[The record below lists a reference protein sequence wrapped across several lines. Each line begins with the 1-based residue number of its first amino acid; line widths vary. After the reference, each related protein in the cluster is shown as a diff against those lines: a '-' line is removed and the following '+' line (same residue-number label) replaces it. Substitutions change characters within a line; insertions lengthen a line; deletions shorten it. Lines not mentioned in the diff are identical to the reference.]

1 MNAIKHK
8 APNSVTN
15 ESTLDHPDGGNFSL
29 LLFDEELSNPLVSVG
44 NYYLSGKDISTFFT
58 AVISSRDLQHDRLCL
73 HQSFVVGTFVE
84 MFERVTDRCTNFLL
98 SIDAPNT
105 LVELL
110 HDRSSNLKST
120 IMTLQDMMY
129 QNLSVIMKAVSEWSV
144 LLDYC
149 EQIPTRLSKKRMPQ
163 DEEPIRP
170 LWIIGAGKFGST
182 ESPSI
187 LSVPNQSWRPELL
200 FLGEK
205 WMVDFPRDR
214 PNLSYF
220 FCMAPLLS
228 DEVAIE
234 DSAAILSWKDEGFL
248 AHMHRAVDIEAGM
261 VVYHEFPVSSLGDEE
276 GCCLNWVSQAYS
288 KTFLGASTRVA
299 LGKSEKLKWMM
310 NGTKWDNNMLAIMDI
325 KNDCIPEDHMNL
337 FYDRMIKLMVEVEIW
352 I

>member
-1 MNAIKHK
+1 MNAIKHE
-8 APNSVTN
+8 ASNSVTN
-15 ESTLDHPDGGNFSL
+15 EESTLDHPDGGNHSL
-29 LLFDEELSNPLVSVG
+29 PLFDEELSNPLVSVG
-44 NYYLSGKDISTFFT
+44 NYYLSGKDISSFFT
-58 AVISSRDLQHDRLCL
+58 AVISSRDLKDDDRLCL
-73 HQSFVVGTFVE
+73 HQSFVAGTFVE
-84 MFERVTDRCTNFLL
+84 EMVERATDRCTNFLL

-110 HDRSSNLKST
+110 HDRSSNLKRT

-129 QNLSVIMKAVSEWSV
+129 QNLGAIMKAVSEWSV

-214 PNLSYF
+214 P
-220 FCMAPLLS
+220 
-228 DEVAIE
+228 
-234 DSAAILSWKDEGFL
+234 
-248 AHMHRAVDIEAGM
+248 R
-261 VVYHEFPVSSLGDEE
+261 
-276 GCCLNWVSQAYS
+276 
-288 KTFLGASTRVA
+288 
-299 LGKSEKLKWMM
+299 
-310 NGTKWDNNMLAIMDI
+310 
-325 KNDCIPEDHMNL
+325 
-337 FYDRMIKLMVEVEIW
+337 IW
-352 I
+352 HISFVWHHC

>member
-1 MNAIKHK
+1 
-8 APNSVTN
+8 
-15 ESTLDHPDGGNFSL
+15 
-29 LLFDEELSNPLVSVG
+29 
-44 NYYLSGKDISTFFT
+44 
-58 AVISSRDLQHDRLCL
+58 
-73 HQSFVVGTFVE
+73 
-84 MFERVTDRCTNFLL
+84 
-98 SIDAPNT
+98 
-105 LVELL
+105 
-110 HDRSSNLKST
+110 
-120 IMTLQDMMY
+120 MY
-129 QNLSVIMKAVSEWSV
+129 QNLGVIMKAVSEWSV

-214 PNLSYF
+214 PNLTYF
-220 FCMAPLLS
+220 FGMAAPLLS
-228 DEVAIE
+228 EEVAIE

-276 GCCLNWVSQAYS
+276 GC
-288 KTFLGASTRVA
+288 
-299 LGKSEKLKWMM
+299 
-310 NGTKWDNNMLAIMDI
+310 
-325 KNDCIPEDHMNL
+325 
-337 FYDRMIKLMVEVEIW
+337 
-352 I
+352 